1 MARIESKICLGCG
14 KQFNITWG
22 SDNFVG
28 IPKPVPKLKE
38 GWEHS
43 CCSRDCQT
51 ASIQKIV
58 KQMDESES
66 IQPIRPF
73 PAAEM
78 TEIVMPSDANPHG
91 TAFGGKI
98 MQWIDM
104 VAAIAAWR
112 FTGKV
117 VTASIDSLVFR
128 KPIQIGD
135 IVTLKAAVN
144 RAWNSSM
151 EVGVKVW
158 CESRE
163 TQEMFVA
170 CKAYLTFV
178 AVDDDGKRCPV
189 AKPFV
194 PEYGMWAR
202 RYKEADERRCR
213 RLEKRK
219 K

>member
-1 MARIESKICLGCG
+1 L
-14 KQFNITWG
+14 
-22 SDNFVG
+22 
-28 IPKPVPKLKE
+28 PVVEP
-38 GWEHS
+38 
-43 CCSRDCQT
+43 T
-51 ASIQKIV
+51 
-58 KQMDESES
+58 
-66 IQPIRPF
+66 RPF

-78 TEIVMPSDANPHG
+78 TEMVMPSDANPHG

-117 VTASIDSLVFR
+117 VTASIDNLAFR

-144 RAWNSSM
+144 RSWNSSM

-158 CESRE
+158 CESRKL
-163 TQEMFVA
+163 QNKFVA

-189 AKPFV
+189 AKPLV
-194 PEYGMWAR
+194 PEHGIWQR
-202 RYKEADERRCR
+202 RYKEADERRQR
-213 RLEKRK
+213 RLEARK